1 MKWALVL
8 SGGGGNGLSHIGIL
22 KGLEE
27 LGLRP
32 DLIAGTSIG
41 AIVGGGY
48 CCGMEV
54 EDFEELLEDFEIFRY
69 LEGRSFQLRV
79 SAVTRFLQAEES
91 VNRMLVDRGA
101 DGGSKILELLYRIT
115 NNAVFSATR
124 IPFYCNAVDLL
135 SGREVLLHRGP
146 VAEAVR
152 ASMAFPG
159 VFSPVERE
167 GMLLCDGAVANNL
180 PVWIPRSL
188 GIRRVIAVN
197 VTPRRPADDEDVSN
211 AFTIFLRAFSIACY
225 GQVRFPQDIPTLEL
239 LPEQENSTF
248 DFSTYK
254 QSIQLGYETVIRNR
268 DEIRRATG
276 PFALFGPPALRRC
289 SVIPETESGAKS
301 SEY

>member
-41 AIVGGGY
+41 AIVGGAY

-54 EDFEELLEDFEIFRY
+54 EDFEELLEGFEIFRY

-91 VNRMLVDRGA
+91 INRMLVDRGA
-101 DGGSKILELLYRIT
+101 DGGSRILELLYRIT
-115 NNAVFSATR
+115 NNAVFSDTR
-124 IPFYCNAVDLL
+124 IPFYCNAVDLM
-135 SGREVLLHRGP
+135 SGCEILLHRGS

-159 VFSPVERE
+159 VFSPVERN
-167 GMLLCDGAVANNL
+167 GMLLVDGAVANNL

-197 VTPRRPADDEDVSN
+197 VTPRRPADDDDVAN

-239 LPEQENSTF
+239 VPEQENITF
-248 DFSTYK
+248 DFSAYK
-254 QSIQLGYETVIRNR
+254 QSIRQGYETVMQNR
-268 DEIRRATG
+268 DKIRRATG
-276 PFALFGPPALRRC
+276 PFALLGSPSLRRY
-289 SVIPETESGAKS
+289 SMHPEADSAP
-301 SEY
+301 